1 MIQIALLFA
10 MHIVP
15 ENPGVVYK
23 QPQVAVEGSRA
34 AIAFGA
40 GNDIFCITSSDG
52 GKTFGKPVKLPSG
65 GVMSLGRHRGP
76 RVAISGGTIV
86 ISAPVGQ
93 HGMGKDGDVLSY
105 RSIDGGKTWSKAVRV
120 NDVEAS
126 AREGLHTMV
135 SGPGG
140 VLFAAWLDLREKG
153 TRLYGAISRDA
164 GATWSKNMLVY
175 ASPDGHICE
184 CCHPSATIARDGS
197 IHAMFRNWLGGSR
210 DMYDAVSSADGSVF
224 EARKLGQGTW
234 ALNAC
239 PMDGGSIFEGGSVW
253 RRDGA
258 VFFAGAG
265 KPEIELGKGK
275 DPSATMANGELFAAW
290 TEGTAIRT
298 NGGKT
303 LSGDGAFV
311 NVAGTD
317 AVIAAWE
324 SKGAIEIAKLR

>member
-1 MIQIALLFA
+1 MIQLALLFA

-15 ENPGVVYK
+15 DSPDVAYK

-40 GNDIFCITSSDG
+40 GNDIFCITSTDG
-52 GKTFGKPVKLPSG
+52 GRTFAKPVKLPSG

-76 RVAISGGTIV
+76 RVAFSGGAIV
-86 ISAPVGQ
+86 ISAVSGKM
-93 HGMGKDGDVLSY
+93 GMGKDGDVLSY
-105 RSIDGGKTWSKAVRV
+105 RSTDGGKTWSKPLRV
-120 NDVEAS
+120 NDVESS

-140 VLFAAWLDLREKG
+140 MLFAAWLDLRVKG
-153 TRLYGAISRDA
+153 TRLYGAVSRDA

-175 ASPDGHICE
+175 ESPDGHICE
-184 CCHPSATIARDGS
+184 CCHPSAMISSDGK

-210 DMYDAVSSADGSVF
+210 DMYDAVSSDGLKF

-234 ALNAC
+234 PLNAC

-258 VFFAGAG
+258 VFLAATG
-265 KPEIELGKGK
+265 KAEVDLGKGK
-275 DPSATMANGELFAAW
+275 DPSATMSHGELFAAW
-290 TEGTAIRT
+290 SEGKTIRA
-298 NGGKT
+298 NNGKT
-303 LSGDGAFV
+303 LSEDGAFV

>member
-1 MIQIALLFA
+1 
-10 MHIVP
+10 
-15 ENPGVVYK
+15 
-23 QPQVAVEGSRA
+23 
-34 AIAFGA
+34 
-40 GNDIFCITSSDG
+40 
-52 GKTFGKPVKLPSG
+52 
-65 GVMSLGRHRGP
+65 MSLGRHRGP

-86 ISAPVGQ
+86 ISAAVGQ
-93 HGMGKDGDVLSY
+93 HGMGKDGGILSY
-105 RSIDGGKTWSKAVRV
+105 RSTDGGKTWSKPVRV
-120 NDVEAS
+120 NDVEGS

-175 ASPDGHICE
+175 ESPDGHICE
-184 CCHPSATIARDGS
+184 CCHPSAMIARDGS

-210 DMYDAVSSADGSVF
+210 DMYDAVSPADGSTF
-224 EARKLGQGTW
+224 KAQKLGQGTW
-234 ALNAC
+234 PLNAC

-253 RRDGA
+253 RRDGS
-258 VFFAGAG
+258 VFFAANA
-265 KPEIELGKGK
+265 KPEVELGKGK

-298 NGGKT
+298 NSGKT
-303 LSGDGAFV
+303 LSEDGAFV
-311 NVAGTD
+311 NVGGTD

>member
-1 MIQIALLFA
+1 MIQFALLLS

-15 ENPGVVYK
+15 ENPNVAYK
-23 QPQVAVEGSRA
+23 QPQVAVEGMRA

-40 GNDIFCITSSDG
+40 GNDIYCITSADG
-52 GKTFGKPVKLPSG
+52 GRTFGKPVKLPSE

-76 RVAISGGTIV
+76 RIAFSGGTIV
-86 ISAPVGQ
+86 ISAVAGP

-105 RSIDGGKTWSKAVRV
+105 RSMDGGKNWSKAVRV
-120 NDVEAS
+120 NDVESS

-140 VLFAAWLDLREKG
+140 MLFAAWLDLRTKG
-153 TRLYGAISRDA
+153 TRLYGSVSRDA

-175 ASPDGHICE
+175 ESPDGHICE
-184 CCHPSATIARDGS
+184 CCHPSAMISADGR
-197 IHAMFRNWLGGSR
+197 IHAMFRNWLKGSR
-210 DMYDAVSSADGSVF
+210 DMYEAVSPGDGSAF

-234 ALNAC
+234 PLNAC

-253 RRDGA
+253 RRDGSA
-258 VFFAGAG
+258 YFAANS
-265 KPEIELGKGK
+265 KAEVELGKGK
-275 DPSATMANGELFAAW
+275 DPSATMAHGELFAAW
-290 TEGTAIRT
+290 SDGKAIRT

-303 LSGDGAFV
+303 LSEDGAFV

-324 SKGAIEIAKLR
+324 SKGAIEVAKLR